1 MAEWNLTAAEA
12 QYWKAFVISLGVRSV
27 EFSLLYLPKL
37 PLLVHLDTEGIT
49 SNRLNYISL
58 HLYTLNTFVTHE
70 NRINNKH
77 ILKTYYIPR
86 IQMHRQAGCLLT
98 YTILVQP
105 GEKTINMRKKEQT
118 QRRHQLLAGKYAI
131 IYLTLLKDLNIT

>member
-70 NRINNKH
+70 TRINNKH
-77 ILKTYYIPR
+77 FEN
-86 IQMHRQAGCLLT
+86 LLH
-98 YTILVQP
+98 
-105 GEKTINMRKKEQT
+105 T
-118 QRRHQLLAGKYAI
+118 QNSNA
-131 IYLTLLKDLNIT
+131 